1 MAMNPMQRRATRS
14 FVIGI
19 VIGLAIA
26 AGLTFFFYRQIN
38 DLKAQLAAIKAL
50 QKVYN
55 VASTDLKSGEL
66 LTSDSL
72 TTAQVQTTVP
82 YDQNL
87 TPDDFL
93 MMDEATGEMIVD
105 EEGYQKENEIYLKV
119 DVPAGTII
127 TKDMVSI
134 GEKIVTSD
142 IRTVEYSMINLPSE
156 VLEGDFIDIRIQF
169 PEGQDYV
176 VLGKKRVEKCNE
188 TTIWIKQT
196 EEELLTLNNAIIES
210 YLAEGSKLYATKY
223 TEPGIQEASKQTYPV
238 SREVYELINSSPNI
252 LEEAKKALRERY
264 SDTFVASRN
273 DVINRSLGDPEDR
286 AGNVSSGISA
296 EISSMQDARKEYLT
310 SMGEG
315 TN

>member
-19 VIGLAIA
+19 LIGLAVA
-26 AGLTFFFYRQIN
+26 GGLTFFFYRQIN
-38 DLKAQLAAIKAL
+38 DLKAQLAAIRAL
-50 QKVYN
+50 QKTYN
-55 VASTDLKSGEL
+55 VASEDLKSGAL
-66 LTSDSL
+66 LTSDMI
-72 TTAQVQTTVP
+72 TPAQVQTTVP
-82 YDQNL
+82 LDQNL

-93 MMDEATGEMIVD
+93 MIDEATGDMLVD
-105 EEGYQKENEIYLKV
+105 EEGRQKENEVYLKV

-142 IRTVEYSMINLPSE
+142 IRTVEYSMINLPSQ
-156 VLEGDFIDIRIQF
+156 VMDGDYIDIRIQF

-176 VLGKKRVEKCNE
+176 VLGKKRIEECND

-238 SREVYELINSSPNI
+238 SREVLALIQESPNI
-252 LEEAKKALRERY
+252 LEEAKRALNARY
-264 SDTFVASRN
+264 SEAFSNARN

-296 EISSMQDARKEYLT
+296 EISSMQDARKEYL
-310 SMGEG
+310 SEMGV
-315 TN
+315 N

>member
-19 VIGLAIA
+19 FIGLAVA

-38 DLKAQLAAIKAL
+38 DLKAQLEALRKL
-50 QKVYN
+50 QKSFY
-55 VASTDLKSGEL
+55 VATTDLESGALITSEDIHQEL
-66 LTSDSL
+66 
-72 TTAQVQTTVP
+72 VQTTVP
-82 YDQNL
+82 DTENL
-87 TPDDFL
+87 TQNDFI
-93 MMDEATGEMIVD
+93 MMDEETGEILID
-105 EEGYQKENEIYLKV
+105 EDGRQKENEVYLKV
-119 DVPAGTII
+119 SVPAGTII

-142 IRTVEYSMINLPSE
+142 IRTVEYSMINLPSQ
-156 VLEGDFIDIRIQF
+156 VMAGDFIDIRIQF

-176 VLGKKRVEKCNE
+176 VLGKKRVEECNE
-188 TTIWIKQT
+188 TTIWIKET

-223 TEPGIQEASKQTYPV
+223 TEPGMQEASKQTYPV
-238 SREVYELINSSPNI
+238 SREVYDLINSSPNI

-310 SMGEG
+310 EMGA
-315 TN
+315 N